1 MSSRRS
7 TSLVVA
13 LGVASLAATSLAAMV
28 ATSELLT
35 ESITHPL
42 PEELDPPV
50 PDLGRPGVIQVEP
63 PERRRAKPSGG
74 RSRAPATAPPP
85 RRRSATRENGAAAA
99 GDGGRAGVVA
109 AVQRRPARQR
119 PVVFRTPAAEP
130 SVDRTPSPRP
140 PVARPAPRPVRPPQ
154 RPEHGSPPRSW
165 RRGAGHKPHPGRH
178 DRDRA
183 PSAPRPDNPRAADP
197 NGKPGGGSPCPGRS
211 HPEERTDRHH
221 SRDTDS
227 RWWVGP
233 QVNAGGAGHQRE
245 PQRHEPGREENQPDG
260 RSGNDDRPGGMPSQE
275 RQDQERQDQER
286 QAEDPTGR
294 HANRRDHDPREQRSA
309 PTGHRD
315 HDKQGTDR

>member
-1 MSSRRS
+1 MSSRRN

-109 AVQRRPARQR
+109 ALQRRPARQR

-178 DRDRA
+178 DLLESVEWHPARSCDALSRGRDPVDQRDRLA
-183 PSAPRPDNPRAADP
+183 ARLPGHWRVLTCVQAMDRDNAAR
-197 NGKPGGGSPCPGRS
+197 GCCQGAL
-211 HPEERTDRHH
+211 T
-221 SRDTDS
+221 
-227 RWWVGP
+227 P
-233 QVNAGGAGHQRE
+233 QCRRIRG
-245 PQRHEPGREENQPDG
+245 
-260 RSGNDDRPGGMPSQE
+260 
-275 RQDQERQDQER
+275 
-286 QAEDPTGR
+286 PTGR
-294 HANRRDHDPREQRSA
+294 IDRNPLKLLVPGRGLEPPRCYSLVPETSASTNSATRAGCEERRKVRTA
-309 PTGHRD
+309 L
-315 HDKQGTDR
+315 

>member
-1 MSSRRS
+1 MSSRRN

-85 RRRSATRENGAAAA
+85 RRRSSTQESGAAAA
-99 GDGGRAGVVA
+99 GDDGRTGVVA

-119 PVVFRTPAAEP
+119 PVVI
-130 SVDRTPSPRP
+130 RTPSAEPLRGP
-140 PVARPAPRPVRPPQ
+140 HPLHPAARGQAGAPARPATAPARARLAAALVAA
-154 RPEHGSPPRSW
+154 GT
-165 RRGAGHKPHPGRH
+165 GHKPHPGTH

-183 PSAPRPDNPRAADP
+183 PSAPRPDRPRH
-197 NGKPGGGSPCPGRS
+197 G
-211 HPEERTDRHH
+211 
-221 SRDTDS
+221 
-227 RWWVGP
+227 GP
-233 QVNAGGAGHQRE
+233 Q
-245 PQRHEPGREENQPDG
+245 
-260 RSGNDDRPGGMPSQE
+260 
-275 RQDQERQDQER
+275 R
-286 QAEDPTGR
+286 QAEWRVALPR
-294 HANRRDHDPREQRSA
+294 AEPPRRALGPGA
-309 PTGHRD
+309 PLP
-315 HDKQGTDR
+315 